1 MIPLYITLSLSSP
14 SDSDDNSDPETNEWE
29 QQQLRK
35 GVTGAQ
41 LITAQQDSA
50 IYSNFISK
58 STVDRPEHLLS
69 TANLLQQAYAKTS
82 IMSSSRGTAATS
94 TATTTATKLNVDQ
107 QGFAAGFNTEPN
119 GPSTTGRAQKT
130 GWPRLPRDVVA
141 KLEDRFVHLR
151 QLHSQHLAD
160 IEQIGKDLEML
171 KVEEIEC
178 EVRAPLVAEKYR
190 YYQELRGYV
199 MDLVECL
206 DEKVPQI
213 DELEKSFIAIMSNQ
227 ASTLIKRRH
236 QDVRD
241 QAKEITEAGSECDLI
256 GFF

>member
-1 MIPLYITLSLSSP
+1 M
-14 SDSDDNSDPETNEWE
+14 
-29 QQQLRK
+29 RK

-58 STVDRPEHLLS
+58 STVDRSEHLLS
-69 TANLLQQAYAKTS
+69 TGNLLQQAYAKTS
-82 IMSSSRGTAATS
+82 IMLSSRGTSTGSSS
-94 TATTTATKLNVDQ
+94 TATNARKSTAEH
-107 QGFAAGFNTEPN
+107 GPAADSN
-119 GPSTTGRAQKT
+119 GPAGRNQKA

-141 KLEDRFVHLR
+141 KLEERFVHLR
-151 QLHSQHLAD
+151 QLHNQHLTD
-160 IEQIGKDLEML
+160 IEQIDKDLAML
-171 KVEEIEC
+171 KMEEIEL
-178 EVRAPLVAEKYR
+178 EVRAPLAAEKYR
-190 YYQELRGYV
+190 RYQELRGYV

-241 QAKEITEAGSECDLI
+241 QAKEITEAGSK
-256 GFF
+256 